1 MVAEENPIDS
11 TEPAGAE
18 SGSDKSRIGLCLSGG
33 GFRASFFHLGT
44 LRYLE
49 EAGIMERVEVVS
61 TVSGGSII
69 GAYYLVQMERKLRA
83 HKNLDRLEACD
94 EIIREFTEQVQKN
107 LRMRALVFYPFF
119 HPLLTIL
126 RLLRL
131 RHLGDTMAMQFE
143 KRFFSPRLRM
153 GDLPV
158 QSRNGLRGPRALINT
173 TSLVTGLRV
182 VYSRESDSGLK
193 AQLEKSDPNDIRLAR
208 VVGASACVP
217 GLFKPLQ
224 IGGDVLVD
232 GGVVD
237 NQGLESLFDY
247 FEISD
252 EEMNL
257 LPRAFRQNPQSKSST
272 ESIFFII
279 SDGAGQFSVKEV
291 KKTTRSGSASRSMAI
306 LQAAN
311 RRKILKI
318 LLKSHKDQSLATFAF
333 THLALNLKNSLENGV
348 DEDRLPSELIVPTA
362 EIRTDLD
369 EFSLIERD
377 ALIYHGYTLM
387 KNRVKKYCCKLLEE
401 SAGKQIESAL
411 SSHDKLF
418 CWPPRFVKLVDSA
431 GGFRRRATESR
442 EKLAG
447 FLGVGRSLFFRDLQR
462 FPWFFGVIFATFVA
476 LGWALSSI
484 FLLTLKDLFRDI
496 VMDTITA
503 IIPAYDLSLVDLSW
517 VQRAF
522 SENGEFSGVI
532 NLIASVGCIASG
544 FYASLA
550 LYWKVKQVLKLSEW
564 KEQRLLSRLTAIEKS
579 ETS

>member
-318 LLKSHKDQSLATFAF
+318 LLKSHKDQSIAAFAF
-333 THLALNLKNSLENGV
+333 THLALNLKNSVENGV

-387 KNRVKKYCCKLLEE
+387 KNRVKKYWCKLLEE
-401 SAGKQIESAL
+401 SAGRQIESAP

-431 GGFRRRATESR
+431 GGFSQRATESR
-442 EKLAG
+442 EKLAE
-447 FLGVGRSLFFRDLQR
+447 FLGVGRSLFFRDFQR
-462 FPWFFGVIFATFVA
+462 FPWFFGVILATFVA

-522 SENGEFSGVI
+522 SENGEFSGAI
-532 NLIASVGCIASG
+532 DLIVSVGCIAFG
-544 FYASLA
+544 FYVSLF
-550 LYWKVKQVLKLSEW
+550 LYWIVKQISGLPEW
-564 KEQRLLSRLTAIEKS
+564 KEQRLLSCLTAIDKS
-579 ETS
+579 ENS